1 MAIYEFIN
9 QVLTQLKE
17 SEDLKDITFLSEFP
31 SSKKPVPIKNLMAA
45 VGGEE
50 ISVSSGAMG
59 NIYDSGNG
67 KDTEISLAISVYA
80 PYKSGGEECLKAFC
94 RICETA
100 SFMENLNIKSFQCG
114 DVSANRDADA
124 FVLKGTIS
132 FSGEIVREA
141 D

>member
-1 MAIYEFIN
+1 MAIYEFIT

-17 SEDLKDITFLSEFP
+17 AEELKDITFLSEFP
-31 SSKKPVPIKNLMAA
+31 SSKKPVPIKKIMAA

-59 NIYDSGNG
+59 NIYDSGIG
-67 KDTEISLAISVYA
+67 KDAEIALGITVYA
-80 PYKSGGEECLKAFC
+80 PYKSGGEECIQTFC
-94 RICETA
+94 RICEAA
-100 SFMENLNIKSFQCG
+100 SFMENLNIKSFKCG

-141 D
+141 E

>member
-31 SSKKPVPIKNLMAA
+31 SSKKPVPIKKITAA
-45 VGGEE
+45 LGGEE
-50 ISVSSGAMG
+50 ISVSPGAMG
-59 NIYDSGNG
+59 DIYDYGNG
-67 KDTEISLAISVYA
+67 RDAEIALRLTVYA

-94 RICETA
+94 RICEAA

-124 FVLKGTIS
+124 FVLKGTIYL
-132 FSGEIVREA
+132 SGENVREA

>member
-1 MAIYEFIN
+1 MAIYEFIK

-17 SEDLKDITFLSEFP
+17 AEELKDITFLSEFP
-31 SSKKPVPIKNLMAA
+31 SSKKPIPIKKITAA
-45 VGGEE
+45 LGGEE
-50 ISVSSGAMG
+50 FSVSQGAMG

-67 KDTEISLAISVYA
+67 RDTEIAMRLTVYA

-100 SFMENLNIKSFQCG
+100 SFMDNLNIKSFQCG

-124 FVLKGTIS
+124 FVLKGTVF
-132 FSGEIVREA
+132 FSGEIVKEA
-141 D
+141 E

>member
-1 MAIYEFIN
+1 
-9 QVLTQLKE
+9 
-17 SEDLKDITFLSEFP
+17 
-31 SSKKPVPIKNLMAA
+31 
-45 VGGEE
+45 
-50 ISVSSGAMG
+50 MG
-59 NIYDSGNG
+59 DIYDSGNG
-67 KDTEISLAISVYA
+67 RDAEIALRLTVYA

-94 RICETA
+94 RICEAA
-100 SFMENLNIKSFQCG
+100 SFMENLYIKSFKCG

>member
-31 SSKKPVPIKNLMAA
+31 SSEKPVPIKKITAA
-45 VGGEE
+45 LGGEE
-50 ISVSSGAMG
+50 ISVSPGALG
-59 NIYDSGNG
+59 DIYDSGNG
-67 KDTEISLAISVYA
+67 KDAEIALRITVYS

-94 RICETA
+94 RICEAA

-132 FSGEIVREA
+132 FSGEIVKEA
-141 D
+141 E

>member
-1 MAIYEFIN
+1 MAIYEFIK

-17 SEDLKDITFLSEFP
+17 AEELKDINFLSEFP
-31 SSKKPVPIKNLMAA
+31 SSKKPIPIKKITVAL
-45 VGGEE
+45 GGEE
-50 ISVSSGAMG
+50 ITVSQGAMG

-67 KDTEISLAISVYA
+67 RDAEIALRLTVYA

-100 SFMENLNIKSFQCG
+100 SFMDNLNIKSFQCG

-124 FVLKGTIS
+124 FILKGTVF
-132 FSGEIVREA
+132 FSGEIVKEA
-141 D
+141 E

>member
-1 MAIYEFIN
+1 MAIYEFIEEFMSR
-9 QVLTQLKE
+9 LKE
-17 SEDLKDITFLSEFP
+17 SEELKDITFLSEFP
-31 SSKKPVPIKNLMAA
+31 SSKKPVPIKKLMAA

-67 KDTEISLAISVYA
+67 KDAEISLAISVYA
-80 PYKSGGEECLKAFC
+80 PYKSGGEECFKAFC

-100 SFMENLNIKSFQCG
+100 SFMENLHIKAFKCG
-114 DVSANRDADA
+114 DISANRDADA

-132 FSGEIVREA
+132 FSGEIVKE
-141 D
+141 DK

>member
-1 MAIYEFIN
+1 MAIYEFIEEFMSK
-9 QVLTQLKE
+9 LKE
-17 SEDLKDITFLSEFP
+17 SEELKDITFLPEFP
-31 SSKKPVPIKNLMAA
+31 SSKKPVPIKKLMAA

-50 ISVSSGAMG
+50 ISVSPGAMG

-67 KDTEISLAISVYA
+67 KDAEITLCITVYA

-100 SFMENLNIKSFQCG
+100 SFMENLHIKAFKCG

-132 FSGEIVREA
+132 FSGEIVRE
-141 D
+141 DK

>member
-1 MAIYEFIN
+1 MAIYEFIEEFMSK
-9 QVLTQLKE
+9 LKE
-17 SEDLKDITFLSEFP
+17 SEELKDITFLSEFP
-31 SSKKPVPIKNLMAA
+31 SSKKPVPIKKLMAA
-45 VGGEE
+45 LGGEE
-50 ISVSSGAMG
+50 ISVSPGAMG
-59 NIYDSGNG
+59 DIYDSGNG
-67 KDTEISLAISVYA
+67 RDAEIALRLTVYA
-80 PYKSGGEECLKAFC
+80 PYKSGGEACLKAFC

-100 SFMENLNIKSFQCG
+100 SFMENLHIKAFKCG

>member
-1 MAIYEFIN
+1 MAIYEFIK

-17 SEDLKDITFLSEFP
+17 AEELKDITFLSEFP
-31 SSKKPVPIKNLMAA
+31 SSKKPVPIKKLMAA

-50 ISVSSGAMG
+50 ISVLPGAMG
-59 NIYDSGNG
+59 DIYDSGNG
-67 KDTEISLAISVYA
+67 RDAEIALRLTVYA

-94 RICETA
+94 RICEAA
-100 SFMENLNIKSFQCG
+100 SFMENLHIKAFKCG
-114 DVSANRDADA
+114 DISANRDADA

>member
-1 MAIYEFIN
+1 MSK
-9 QVLTQLKE
+9 LKE
-17 SEDLKDITFLSEFP
+17 SEELKDITFLSEFP
-31 SSKKPVPIKNLMAA
+31 SSKKPVPIKKLMAA

-50 ISVSSGAMG
+50 ISVSPGAMG
-59 NIYDSGNG
+59 DIYDSGNG
-67 KDTEISLAISVYA
+67 RDAEIALRLTVYA
-80 PYKSGGEECLKAFC
+80 PYKSGGEACLKAFC

-100 SFMENLNIKSFQCG
+100 SFMENLHIKFFKCG
-114 DVSANRDADA
+114 DISANRDADA

>member
-1 MAIYEFIN
+1 MAIYEFIK

-17 SEDLKDITFLSEFP
+17 AEELKDINFLSEFP
-31 SSKKPVPIKNLMAA
+31 SSKKPIPIKKITVAL
-45 VGGEE
+45 GGEE
-50 ISVSSGAMG
+50 ITVSQGTMG

-67 KDTEISLAISVYA
+67 RDAEIALRLTVYA

-100 SFMENLNIKSFQCG
+100 SFMDNLNIKSFQCG

-124 FVLKGTIS
+124 FILKGTVF
-132 FSGEIVREA
+132 FSGEIVKEA
-141 D
+141 E

>member
-1 MAIYEFIN
+1 MAIYEFIK

-17 SEDLKDITFLSEFP
+17 AEELKDINFLSEFP
-31 SSKKPVPIKNLMAA
+31 SSKKPIPIKKITAA
-45 VGGEE
+45 LGGEE
-50 ISVSSGAMG
+50 ITVSQGAMG

-67 KDTEISLAISVYA
+67 RDAEIALRLTVYA

-100 SFMENLNIKSFQCG
+100 SFMDNLNIKSFQCG

-124 FVLKGTIS
+124 FVLKGTVF
-132 FSGEIVREA
+132 FSGEIIKEA
-141 D
+141 E

>member
-31 SSKKPVPIKNLMAA
+31 SSKKPVPIKKIMAA
-45 VGGEE
+45 LGGEE
-50 ISVSSGAMG
+50 ISVSPGAMG
-59 NIYDSGNG
+59 DIYDYGNG
-67 KDTEISLAISVYA
+67 RDAEIALRLTVYA

-94 RICETA
+94 RICEAA
-100 SFMENLNIKSFQCG
+100 SFMENLYIKSFKCG